1 MIFSIATLGIMTLGI
16 ATLTIM
22 AFNII
27 TFSKTKL
34 SIMAFSIILSIIAE
48 CRYDACPRAVQ
59 FVLYKLDIYIYIT
72 LKFSGKVLNSI
83 LQTRIIHFLDKLV
96 DPSDP

>member
-1 MIFSIATLGIMTLGI
+1 
-16 ATLTIM
+16 
-22 AFNII
+22 
-27 TFSKTKL
+27 
-34 SIMAFSIILSIIAE
+34 MAFSITLSIIAE
-48 CRYDACPRAVQ
+48 CRYAACPRAVQ
-59 FVLYKLDIYIYIT
+59 FVLYKLNIYIT